1 MRLPKS
7 FQRHFLALLICSF
20 TTTNF
25 ATTFAMSQPDPTFMP
40 NEVLVASAEFKNNSR
55 VQLSL
60 KSNPQTGEGY
70 YSLYLLKATAQGYVK
85 TPVKIDLFHI
95 VSKKSQTPLS
105 FKVFDANQDGKEELL
120 IHLQDD
126 SAIDHIAY
134 YTFNSGTLKPL
145 LQLPCSQFSL
155 SERHVNF
162 QSYNFK
168 YGQNEIK
175 HFELNAKGTLT
186 PDKTQC
192 YEMGVRLGI
201 SFDDFK
207 ALLGGTAKKQYLK
220 SPKASSEADTRQF
233 QVKNKYGDFIFEG
246 PKQEHAK
253 TPYQLVA
260 MTLNTSG
267 TRGIGTIAVGDRIE
281 TLQSF
286 ITSRQQSGS
295 PVLSSDFLTREALMK
310 TNLNTIGNQTE
321 VWHFKHQNGVINEIR
336 CELE

>member
-1 MRLPKS
+1 MHLLKS
-7 FQRHFLALLICSF
+7 FQRHFFALLICSF
-20 TTTNF
+20 VTVSF
-25 ATTFAMSQPDPTFMP
+25 ATAFAASQLESNFMP
-40 NEVLVASAEFKNNSR
+40 NEVLVASADFKDNSR

-70 YSLYLLKATAQGYVK
+70 YSLYLLKATTQGYVK
-85 TPVKIDLFHI
+85 APVKTDLFYI
-95 VSKKSQTPLS
+95 VSKKSQTPLE
-105 FKVFDANQDGKEELL
+105 FRVFDANQDGKEELL

-145 LQLPCSQFSL
+145 LQLPCSQFNMSA
-155 SERHVNF
+155 RHINF

-168 YGQNEIK
+168 YGQNETK
-175 HFELNAKGTLT
+175 RFELNDKGTLT

-207 ALLGGTAKKQYLK
+207 ALFGSTAKKQYLK
-220 SPKASSEADTRQF
+220 SPKAGSTADTRQF
-233 QVKNKYGDFIFEG
+233 LVKNKYGDFIFEG
-246 PKQEHAK
+246 PKQEHTK
-253 TPYQLVA
+253 TPYQLVG

-267 TRGIGTIAVGDRIE
+267 TRGIGTISVGDRIE

-286 ITSRQQSGS
+286 ITMRQQNGS
-295 PVLSSDFLTREALMK
+295 PVLSSDFLAKEALLK

-321 VWHFKHQNGVINEIR
+321 VWHFKHLNGIISEIR